1 MQTVKEANVS
11 GKRVIVRCDFD
22 DPIKDRKLVD
32 DTRIRSNLPT
42 LKYLLD
48 SRSSLFLISKL
59 GRPKG
64 RDPNL
69 SMRIVL
75 DTVSRHLGE
84 EINFKEDLRQEKLGK
99 ITLLEN

>member
-48 SRSSLFLISKL
+48 KGSSLFLISKL

-64 RDPNL
+64 ADPNL
-69 SMRIVL
+69 SMKIVMDAL
-75 DTVSRHLGE
+75 SRHLSE
-84 EINFKEDLRQEKLGK
+84 KINFKEDLRQERLGK
-99 ITLLEN
+99 VTL